1 MRQPIRSVPLSRT
14 TSMGL
19 GAHRASRCRR
29 RSSGSRAAAAS
40 ASSSPRSSSLTPRR
54 KRTVDGP
61 RSERSRI
68 TSRFDPVAG
77 MLPTRSSQR
86 RVISRSSHTGL
97 PARNA
102 RPCSSWVSSTPWILS
117 LRGLGGRP
125 LVARRT
131 LTRSC
136 LGTESAV
143 VRQSSLRSGGDD
155 RSLRSGARRRLRS
168 TCATAPPPQLVRARG
183 LDALRELINGHT
195 EGCAESRREGGR

>member
-1 MRQPIRSVPLSRT
+1 MRQPLRSVPLSRT

-77 MLPTRSSQR
+77 VLPTRSSQR

-102 RPCSSWVSSTPWILS
+102 RPCSSWVSSTAWILS
-117 LRGLGGRP
+117 LLLGGRP

-131 LTRSC
+131 LTRFC

-143 VRQSSLRSGGDD
+143 VRQSSPRSGGDD

-168 TCATAPPPQLVRARG
+168 TCATAPPPQLARARG
-183 LDALRELINGHT
+183 LDAC
-195 EGCAESRREGGR
+195 EGAHQWPHRRMC